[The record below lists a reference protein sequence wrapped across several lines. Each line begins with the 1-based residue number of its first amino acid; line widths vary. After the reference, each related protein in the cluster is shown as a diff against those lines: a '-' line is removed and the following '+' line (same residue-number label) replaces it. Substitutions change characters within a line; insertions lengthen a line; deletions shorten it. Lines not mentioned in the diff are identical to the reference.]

1 MQIVHAFVLGVLQ
14 GITEFLPIS
23 SSGHLILLPKILG
36 WQDQG
41 LSVDAVLHLTTA
53 LAIFVYFRKEWW
65 AILKKW
71 RKGQAIRKIV
81 IASIPAAL
89 LGFLLKDFIE
99 QMLRSPWVIV
109 VMLILVAIFMLW
121 VEANYVNV
129 TVKETKKKNMAVNI
143 DWPEALLMGL
153 AQPLALIPGTS
164 RSGIT
169 MSIGMF
175 KNVNRVEA
183 AKFSFLLGAP
193 ITLGAGLVK
202 LPDLVSSSST
212 NWAFVF
218 TAAITTF
225 IVALASMHW
234 LLNFLKGHTLKPF
247 AYYRIVLSILVAAL
261 LIFKVI

>member
-1 MQIVHAFVLGVLQ
+1 MQIIHAVVLGILQ

-65 AILKKW
+65 AVLKKW

-99 QMLRSPWVIV
+99 QVLRSPWVIV
-109 VMLILVAIFMLW
+109 VMLILVALFMLW

-129 TVKETKKKNMAVNI
+129 KIKETKKKDMAVNV

-169 MSIGMF
+169 MSVGMF

-202 LPDLVSSSST
+202 LPDLISSNST
-212 NWAFVF
+212 DWLFVIV
-218 TAAITTF
+218 ASLTTF
-225 IVALASMHW
+225 IVALASIHW
-234 LLNFLKGHTLKPF
+234 LLKFLKGHTLKPF
-247 AYYRIVLSILVAAL
+247 AYYRITLAVIVAVL
-261 LIFKVI
+261 LILKVI